1 MKTKFFKSLLA
12 IACLLISTNVS
23 AQEDYF
29 VVDSIIYIPNSA
41 SSCMIG
47 GIAKKD
53 FHIPETVVYNNK
65 KYTVTMIMEKA
76 FKQKSNL
83 TSVTIPNTIKEIGR
97 RAFDECTG
105 LTNVVI
111 PNSVVKL
118 GSKVFDGCRNLTSV
132 TIGKSVK
139 EIGSDLFQN
148 CTALSTLYSLNPTPP
163 TIEGS
168 DLGDNVSE
176 NLIIFVPRSALAKY
190 KQAKVWKEFNLQAFD
205 PK

>member
-23 AQEDYF
+23 AQESF
-29 VVDSIIYIPNSA
+29 LIDSIGYVPISE

-47 GIAKKD
+47 GFVKGD

-65 KYTVTMIMEKA
+65 KYTVTMIIEKG
-76 FKQKSNL
+76 FKLQNNL

-168 DLGDNVSE
+168 DLGDKVSE

-190 KQAKVWKEFNLQAFD
+190 KQAEVWKEFNLQAFD